1 MYSAQIVISN
11 IDSAIKSKGYTKSQV
26 CEALNINKNTINTM
40 TDNKGIASF
49 TLARI
54 ADYLGVSVDFLLGRC
69 RPALAASAPA
79 LDSNAARMLSMFS
92 QLSEEKQEFLL
103 KQAEMYLDAEQPK
116 EKAALV

>member
-1 MYSAQIVISN
+1 MQNSFP
-11 IDSAIKSKGYTKSQV
+11 KS
-26 CEALNINKNTINTM
+26 
-40 TDNKGIASF
+40 D

-54 ADYLGVSVDFLLGRC
+54 ADYLGVSVDFLLGRE
-69 RPALAASAPA
+69 RPALAASAPS

>member
-1 MYSAQIVISN
+1 MYFAKIVINN
-11 IDSAIKSKGYTKSQV
+11 IDNIIKSKGLSKSQM
-26 CEALNINKNTINTM
+26 CKDLDINKNTINMM

-54 ADYLGVSVDFLLGRC
+54 ADYLNVSVDFLLGRE
-69 RPALAASAPA
+69 RPALAASAPS
-79 LDSNAARMLSMFS
+79 LDSNAARMLSMFA